1 MRFCSDSAVSRERG
15 EIAITKLYT
24 SKTGDVPQPLS
35 GAVAQMVERL
45 LSMQEAGGSMPP
57 SSTFGRSTV

>member
-1 MRFCSDSAVSRERG
+1 MAEEV
-15 EIAITKLYT
+15 L
-24 SKTGDVPQPLS
+24 SKFENSFLPQKQFRIPS

-57 SSTFGRSTV
+57 SSTFSFCGFIFA